1 MLKIAFIV
9 HGKCRARKQLLEDI
23 QHNFGSDFMVG
34 IFETTHYQHSIE
46 LGKKAAEERYDYIIS
61 CGGDGTLNET
71 LNGIMQSANRE
82 VKLGVLPHGSGNDFI
97 KTVQSSDTVEGLRKL
112 IDDHRIRRIDIGL
125 SEYISPH
132 REPAKRYF
140 INITDIGLG
149 GVIAEQLFG
158 SKKFFG
164 PTLTY
169 QYYILKNLITYSP
182 KPIII
187 EADSFNYAGRVMNF
201 CAANAKYFGSGLGV
215 SPQSDISDG
224 LLNAIAVGNIGLLD
238 YFKHLPAIKKCLPI
252 QHPEVK
258 YYTAREIKF
267 SSTIRDM
274 PVDMDGE
281 FIGYLPMKVTVI
293 PAAIDFICMA
303 S

>member
-23 QHNFGSDFMVG
+23 QHNFGSDFIVG
-34 IFETTHYQHSIE
+34 IFETARYQHSIE
-46 LGKKAAEERYDYIIS
+46 LGRQAANDAYDYIIS

-71 LNGIMQSANRE
+71 LNGIMQSDNRQA
-82 VKLGVLPHGSGNDFI
+82 KLGVLHHGSGNDFI
-97 KTVQSSDTVEGLRKL
+97 KTVQSPDTVEGLRKL
-112 IDDHRIRRIDIGL
+112 IDANSVKRIDIGL
-125 SEYISPH
+125 SEYVSPQG
-132 REPAKRYF
+132 EPAQRYF

-158 SKKFFG
+158 SKKLFG

-169 QYYILKNLITYSP
+169 QYYILKNLITYTP
-182 KPIII
+182 KPVTIQ
-187 EADSFNYAGRVMNF
+187 ADSFTYEGRVMNF

-215 SPQSDISDG
+215 SPLSDITDG
-224 LLNAIAVGNIGLLD
+224 LLNGIAVGNIGLLD
-238 YFKHLPAIKKCLPI
+238 YFKHLPTIKKCLPV

-258 YYTAREIKF
+258 YFTAKDILF
-267 SSTIRDM
+267 SSTVKDM

-281 FIGYLPMKVTVI
+281 FIGYLPMKVTVV
-293 PAAIDFICMA
+293 PGAVDFIC
-303 S
+303 